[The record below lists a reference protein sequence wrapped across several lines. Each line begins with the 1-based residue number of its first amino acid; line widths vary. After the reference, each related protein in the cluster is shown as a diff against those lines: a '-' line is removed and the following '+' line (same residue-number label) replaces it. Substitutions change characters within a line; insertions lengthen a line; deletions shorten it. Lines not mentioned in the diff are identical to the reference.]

1 MTAKSLITAAATL
14 PVTPTGKLSLLN
26 RQTDGSN
33 LGVGVIADGG
43 DSQTVP
49 RDTTQG
55 PGATHRLLDPALFA
69 DSRAI
74 ATFLGN
80 VLDASTEYSIIGKDL
95 DGKIELWNEGA
106 RRNYGYEPEEV
117 IGKANASILNTV
129 EDVADGLPLRMMA
142 SALKDGKFEGTVV
155 RRRKNNT
162 TFIARVV
169 LTPRL
174 NNEEIPTGFLLISKD
189 ISDEIRLN
197 QELTAANAELLDASR
212 HKTEFLASM
221 SHELRTSLNSILG
234 FSELLIDSPVD
245 QFPVETRTRF
255 LEQIHSSGRHL
266 LGIINDI
273 LDLSKVEAG
282 QMELRLTMVSVDE
295 IVSQVADIVEPLA
308 ARKTIHIEVGATRAG
323 HLVADDGKLKQ
334 MILNLVSNAIK
345 FTHEGG
351 TVTIDSTRAGDRLQI
366 VVSDN
371 GIGIAER
378 DLPRLF
384 KEFQQLDSGI
394 NRVQQGTG
402 LGLALTRSFAR
413 LHGGDVRVESIL
425 GKGSR
430 FTIDIPIERG
440 TAAGPIDVLD
450 PLITTANV
458 DPSRPV
464 VLVVEDD
471 PAAAELLAR
480 QIQRAGFH
488 PKIARTGAEALTIAQ
503 TDKPAAITLDIMLP
517 DMDGWEVLK
526 RLKADEVTNQIPA
539 IVVSVVDNPEL
550 GVALGTVDYF
560 VKPLE
565 AKALVKRLS
574 TINLKRLAGQGRTCV
589 LIVDDEPANREWLKQ
604 VLEPA
609 GFFVTT
615 ANGGR
620 EGIELAKTSKPD
632 IVLLDL
638 MMPDVDGFEVIQ
650 ALSAAE
656 ETKTIPIVVLT
667 AKHLTNADLE
677 QLNDRVSS
685 VLKRGSTGAI
695 DVIGQLQVI
704 LNKQAVTE

>member
-1 MTAKSLITAAATL
+1 MTAKSFITASATL
-14 PVTPTGKLSLLN
+14 PVTTTGKVL
-26 RQTDGSN
+26 
-33 LGVGVIADGG
+33 
-43 DSQTVP
+43 
-49 RDTTQG
+49 TQG
-55 PGATHRLLDPALFA
+55 RGPRHRLLDPTLFA
-69 DSRAI
+69 DSRAA

-80 VLDASTEYSIIGKDL
+80 LLEASTEYSIIGEDL

-117 IGKANASILNTV
+117 IGKANASILTTV
-129 EDVADGLPLRMMA
+129 EDVAAGLPLLMA
-142 SALKDGKFEGTVV
+142 ATALKDGKFEGTVV
-155 RRRKNNT
+155 RRRKNGS
-162 TFIARVV
+162 TFTARVV
-169 LTPRL
+169 LTPRR
-174 NNEEIPTGFLLISKD
+174 NNEDIAIGFLLISKD

-197 QELTAANAELLDASR
+197 QELKAANAELLDASR

-221 SHELRTSLNSILG
+221 SHELRTPLNSILG
-234 FSELLIDSPVD
+234 FSELLIDSTVD

-255 LEQIHSSGRHL
+255 LAQIHSSGRHL
-266 LGIINDI
+266 LGLINDI

-282 QMELRLTMVSVDE
+282 QMELRLTMVSVAE
-295 IVSQVADIVEPLA
+295 VVSQVADIAEPLA
-308 ARKTIHIEVGATRAG
+308 ARKTIHIETDATGAGR
-323 HLVADDGKLKQ
+323 LVADEGKLKQ

-351 TVTIDSTRAGDRLQI
+351 TVTISSAQAGDRLQI

-384 KEFQQLDSGI
+384 KEFQQVDSGV

-402 LGLALTRSFAR
+402 LGLALTRSFAI
-413 LHGGDVRVESIL
+413 LHGGDVHVESVV

-430 FTIDIPIERG
+430 FTIDIPVERAN
-440 TAAGPIDVLD
+440 AAGPMNVLD
-450 PLITTANV
+450 PLVATGS
-458 DPSRPV
+458 DDLSRPL

-480 QIQRAGFH
+480 QIQRAGFR
-488 PKIARTGAEALTIAQ
+488 PKVARTGEEALTIAQ

-526 RLKADEVTNQIPA
+526 RLKGDEVTNQIPA

-550 GVALGTVDYF
+550 GAALGTVDYF

-574 TINLKRLAGQGRTCV
+574 AINLKRLAGQGRTSV

-609 GFFVTT
+609 GFDVTT

-620 EGIELAKTSKPD
+620 EGIELAKAGKPD
-632 IVLLDL
+632 IVMLDL
-638 MMPDVDGFEVIQ
+638 VMPDVDGFEVIQ

-656 ETKTIPIVVLT
+656 ETRTIPIVVLT
-667 AKHLTNADLE
+667 AKHLTNADLD
-677 QLNDRVSS
+677 QLNDRVTS

-704 LNKQAVTE
+704 LNKQPLTE

>member
-1 MTAKSLITAAATL
+1 MTAKSLITAAS
-14 PVTPTGKLSLLN
+14 VLN
-26 RQTDGSN
+26 RKPDSSR
-33 LGVGVIADGG
+33 LRVGGIADVG
-43 DSQTVP
+43 DAP
-49 RDTTQG
+49 ALAREATQG
-55 PGATHRLLDPALFA
+55 PGAVHRLLDPALFA

-80 VLDASTEYSIIGKDL
+80 VLDASTEYSIIGEDL

-129 EDVADGLPLRMMA
+129 EDVAVGLPLSMTA
-142 SALKDGKFEGTVV
+142 TALKEGKYEGTLV
-155 RRRKNNT
+155 RRRKNDT
-162 TFIARVV
+162 TFTARVV

-174 NNEEIPTGFLLISKD
+174 DNEEIPIGFLLISKD
-189 ISDEIRLN
+189 VSDEIRLN
-197 QELTAANAELLDASR
+197 QELKAANAELLEASR

-221 SHELRTSLNSILG
+221 SHELRTPLNSILG
-234 FSELLIDSPVD
+234 FSELLIDSPMD

-255 LEQIHSSGRHL
+255 LEQIHSSGEHL

-282 QMELRLTMVSVDE
+282 QMELRLSMVSVAE
-295 IVSQVADIVEPLA
+295 IVSQVANIAEPLA
-308 ARKTIHIEVGATRAG
+308 ARKAIHIEVEASRAG
-323 HLVADDGKLKQ
+323 RLVADGGKLKQ

-345 FTHEGG
+345 FTQEGG
-351 TVTIDSTRAGDRLQI
+351 TVTINSIRAGDRLQI

-371 GIGIAER
+371 GIGIAEQ

-394 NRVQQGTG
+394 NRAQQGTG
-402 LGLALTRSFAR
+402 LGLALTRSFAN

-425 GKGSR
+425 GEGSR
-430 FTIDIPIERG
+430 FTIDIPLERG
-440 TAAGPIDVLD
+440 KSLGPIDVFD
-450 PLITTANV
+450 PLLATASD
-458 DPSRPV
+458 DPSRPL

-480 QIQRAGFH
+480 QIQRAGFR
-488 PKIARTGAEALTIAQ
+488 PKVARTGAEALTIAQ

-526 RLKADEVTNQIPA
+526 RLKDDEVTNQIPA

-560 VKPLE
+560 VKPLQ

-574 TINLKRLAGQGRTCV
+574 TLNLKRLAGQGRTSV
-589 LIVDDEPANREWLKQ
+589 LIVDDEPANRDWLKQ

-609 GFFVTT
+609 GFDVTT

-632 IVLLDL
+632 IVMLDL
-638 MMPDVDGFEVIQ
+638 IMPDVDGFEVIQ

-704 LNKQAVTE
+704 LNKQAVAE